1 MPKNFSKL
9 HAWET
14 PWGYPVKIKIYL
26 EPYNILE
33 PYNNIIMVRLRISYA
48 LNIYFV
54 TLCHITPDAWD
65 SKFRCFTPGSVT
77 TTGERTQKYEDRL
90 VMIHDKI
97 LSFMENLPEG
107 AVADFDTLR
116 NIVNRC
122 LGRKVKITPLS
133 ADYNRYIIERAS
145 TRKWHDNTIL
155 RERYIAGYFIEYAA
169 KYEYASYTPAF
180 IKGFADHLLKL
191 KSKSNVQNMIR
202 RVNAFLKWSK
212 RHGKPVPLEQ
222 YTVSMKNQ
230 HRTVVYLNQYDLR
243 RLVSLEIPDETIE
256 VTLYDMRGF
265 PYKKK
270 VTGRESMLLVRDFLL
285 FSSLTGLRYSELQ
298 DLKANNVS
306 KNQITIIAKKTD
318 KKRLIELNRYSK
330 RIIKKYLGDRKSG
343 YIFPRLSNQK
353 ANRHIK
359 DLAEICEINEPV
371 TKLSLIDG
379 QKIETVN
386 PKYEL
391 VSTHTGRKTF
401 VCSSLLAGIP
411 PELVIL
417 WTGHTEIDDLKPYM
431 TVTMDSKHEYM
442 KKIFDNINSGLSC
455 L

>member
-1 MPKNFSKL
+1 MPKNFSKP

-14 PWGYPVKIKIYL
+14 PWGYPVKIKLYL
-26 EPYNILE
+26 EPF
-33 PYNNIIMVRLRISYA
+33 NNFIMVRLRMSYA
-48 LNIYFV
+48 SKIYFI

-65 SKFRCFTPGSVT
+65 SKNKCFTPGSVT
-77 TTGERTQKYEDRL
+77 TTGERTQKIEDRL
-90 VMIHDKI
+90 VKIHDQI
-97 LSFMENLPEG
+97 LSFIDNLPEG

-133 ADYNRYIIERAS
+133 ADYNRYIMERAS
-145 TRKWHDNTIL
+145 TRKWHDNTIR
-155 RERYIAGYFIEYAA
+155 RERFVAELFISYAA
-169 KYEYASYTPAF
+169 KFEYASFTPAF
-180 IKGFADHLLKL
+180 MKGFADYLLKT
-191 KSKSNVQNMIR
+191 KSKVNVQKMITS
-202 RVNAFLKWSK
+202 VNSFLKWSK
-212 RHGKPVPLEQ
+212 IHGKPVPFERYNLVNKSQ
-222 YTVSMKNQ
+222 PKA
-230 HRTVVYLNQYDLR
+230 VVYLSLYDLR
-243 RLVSLEIPDETIE
+243 RLVSLEIPEGTSE
-256 VTLYDMRGF
+256 VTLHDMRGF

-270 VTGRESMLLVRDFLL
+270 VTGRESILLVRDFLL
-285 FSSLTGLRYSELQ
+285 FCSLTGLRYSELQ
-298 DLKANNVS
+298 SLKANDIS
-306 KNQITIIAKKTD
+306 DERITVIAQKTD
-318 KKRLIELNRYSK
+318 KKRLIELNSYSK

-353 ANRHIK
+353 ANSHIK
-359 DLAEICEINEPV
+359 DMAEICEINEPI
-371 TKLSLIDG
+371 TKLSLING

-431 TVTMDSKHEYM
+431 AVTMDSKHENM